1 MGKYQGWSN
10 RSTWNANLWLSNDHG
25 TYSFVEELA
34 DEHGD
39 DFKSMGHAVF
49 GFAVELW
56 GKETP
61 DGDSLADVNWLEIA
75 TDWRA

>member
-1 MGKYQGWSN
+1 MEYQGWTN
-10 RSTWNANLWLSNDHG
+10 RETWNANLWLSNDAG
-25 TYSFVEELA
+25 LYGFVEELA

-39 DFKSMGHAVF
+39 DFEAMGHAVF
-49 GFAVELW
+49 GFAVQLW
-56 GKETP
+56 GSETP